1 MLLKNLIIKIY
12 DEKIDL
18 LNKQIIEVNDHIILL
33 NYLLTKVIID
43 GPNVEQSTLDS
54 QGVLIERALG
64 IKDPG
69 VNKRK
74 IILSRFLNLD
84 KEMLSNLYAERRKT
98 EKLLEATR
106 TELINEFVNIQYG
119 INELEIM
126 NDIYIHEA
134 TEPLVNKIVRGSLL
148 DLY

>member
-1 MLLKNLIIKIY
+1 MKNLIIKIY
-12 DEKIDL
+12 
-18 LNKQIIEVNDHIILL
+18 
-33 NYLLTKVIID
+33 
-43 GPNVEQSTLDS
+43 
-54 QGVLIERALG
+54 
-64 IKDPG
+64 
-69 VNKRK
+69 
-74 IILSRFLNLD
+74 

-98 EKLLEATR
+98 KKLLEATR

-134 TEPLVNKIVRGSLL
+134 TEPLVNKIARGSLL